1 MKITKLKN
9 INLCITGAREGH
21 CLDRSIISNKQA
33 SNLKEEGG
41 KMKKAIGLLLVAVF
55 FTIQGWAQVIP
66 DGDILPPAG
75 DFQLS
80 LSSGSVQEEAVKRAV
95 EKFLETQSVTKFF
108 QDIAAAQGT
117 MAAPIISELAV
128 SIANRLNENAGSWAA
143 ANARLTTALRSGDA
157 NFVLDI
163 GLSVMGIE
171 STDVVRPQFQETTLT
186 ESIKELVNPENI
198 DDATLKGTAN
208 VAALRSQASTE
219 DEDAAWNATFND
231 WVTKLGFA
239 EEDAGMAAK
248 RVISLFTGLTLEEI
262 DSDSFESISTA
273 IRGENTGK
281 MVNFLEA
288 AL

>member
-66 DGDILPPAG
+66 GGDILPPAG

-95 EKFLETQSVTKFF
+95 ENFLNNRTVTDFFKETASQAV
-108 QDIAAAQGT
+108 
-117 MAAPIISELAV
+117 MAAPIISDLAV

-171 STDVVRPQFQETTLT
+171 STNVVRPQFQETTLT

-208 VAALRSQASTE
+208 VAALRRQASTE

-248 RVISLFTGLTLEEI
+248 R
-262 DSDSFESISTA
+262 
-273 IRGENTGK
+273 
-281 MVNFLEA
+281 NFLEA